1 MSLAY
6 KRRDSLNLMA
16 ELTSKLLDSKLMERY
31 GTSLVENMGSE
42 FQKTLNDKYNKL
54 NHEFAT
60 INKDD
65 NSFISKKELSDF
77 LNSYQK
83 V

>member
-16 ELTSKLLDSKLMERY
+16 ELTSKLLDNKLMERY

-42 FQKTLNDKYNKL
+42 FQKTLNEKYKKL
-54 NHEFAT
+54 KGEFAT

-65 NSFISKKELSDF
+65 NSYISKKELTDF